1 MAQDLKE
8 EQINNDSEADISDS
22 EQDKADKKKKKK
34 EKRKKKDKKIK
45 KAKKAKKAKSK
56 KAKVLGFIIPVIVIG
71 GLGTG
76 IYLNLWGVRDNYI
89 FPLLQKV
96 PVVKNV
102 IPQPETEPKDEYSG
116 LSKSELVQMNKT
128 LTEEKEKMEENNT
141 ELNNKIKE
149 LDTEVTRLRDIES
162 QQEQFKADKEE
173 FDRMI
178 AENDM
183 DAYKKFYESIS
194 PENAETLYKEAVQEN
209 EADKKLQEYVQTF
222 ENMKKDAAASMLEE
236 MIGTDDMDLVVRIL
250 DNISTEKRAEILAT
264 MKTENAAACAKRL
277 APEQQ

>member
-8 EQINNDSEADISDS
+8 EQINNDSAADISDS
-22 EQDKADKKKKKK
+22 EEDKADNKKKKKK

-45 KAKKAKKAKSK
+45 KAKKVKSK
-56 KAKVLGFIIPVIVIG
+56 KARVFGFIIPVIVIG
-71 GLGTG
+71 GLGAG

-89 FPLLQKV
+89 FPLLEKI

-102 IPQPETEPKDEYSG
+102 IPQPETESEDEYSG
-116 LSKSELVQMNKT
+116 LSKLELVQMNKT
-128 LTEEKEKMEENNT
+128 LTEEKEQIEENNT

-149 LDTEVTRLRDIES
+149 LNTEVTRLREIES

-183 DAYKKFYESIS
+183 DAYKNFYESIS
-194 PENAETLYKEAVQEN
+194 PENAETLYKEAVEKN
-209 EADKKLQEYVQTF
+209 KADKKLQEYVQTF

-236 MIGTDDMDLVVRIL
+236 MISTDDMDLVVQIL
-250 DNISTEKRAEILAT
+250 DNISIEKRADILAA